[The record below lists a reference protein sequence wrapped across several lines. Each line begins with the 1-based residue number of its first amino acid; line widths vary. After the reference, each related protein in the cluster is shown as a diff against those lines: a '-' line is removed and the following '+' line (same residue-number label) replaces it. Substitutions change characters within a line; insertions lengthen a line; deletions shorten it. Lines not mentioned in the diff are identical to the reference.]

1 FYLFIFKAAAM
12 DAKLLACLRSGTD
25 IPAPL
30 VPIVYEYGAFLILR
44 DFPIGSEFGIDY
56 KSWKTGEKFM
66 GLKMIPPGPHFI
78 YVSVKGMPRIGFF
91 HNFNSKEVLVKKW
104 SKETEDLG
112 ESTVSAEETER
123 FRSNL
128 KNLDSML
135 GPYPYEEYR
144 KWYSLT
150 DFINQRDVDRLNPE
164 KGRIS
169 AQAELESLETKM
181 ERESD
186 VGCSSKVDRE
196 NPRRMRFADEEGLPV
211 MEVKPGFEIQF
222 TMIPQLAGDR
232 GRKADH
238 SIYLQRIL
246 SDLSVNEILAE
257 LQYAFVCFLIG
268 QVFEGLEQWKKMI
281 HLLCLSPSSIA
292 GQKELFVSLMRVLF
306 FQLRECPKDFFID
319 ILSKDNFLTTT
330 LSVMFANIADSKA
343 DEELKKKSANFKL
356 LLERNFKWSFECK

>member
-1 FYLFIFKAAAM
+1 M
-12 DAKLLACLRSGTD
+12 DAKLLACLRSGAE
-25 IPAPL
+25 IPPPL

-44 DFPIGSEFGIDY
+44 DFPVGSEFGIDY
-56 KSWKTGEKFM
+56 KSWKTGDQFM
-66 GLKMIPPGPHFI
+66 GLKMIPPGVHFV

-91 HNFNSKEVLVKKW
+91 HNFQPKEVLVKKW
-104 SKETEDLG
+104 SKETEDLD
-112 ESTVSAEETER
+112 ESIVSAEEIER

-128 KNLDSML
+128 KNMDRML

-150 DFINQRDVDRLNPE
+150 DFITQSDVDRLNPE

-186 VGCSSKVDRE
+186 VGCSSKVTRE
-196 NPRRMRFADEEGLPV
+196 NPKRMRFADEEGLPV

-222 TMIPQLAGDR
+222 TLIPQLPGDR
-232 GRKADH
+232 GRRADH
-238 SIYLQRIL
+238 SVYLQHIL
-246 SDLSVNEILAE
+246 SNLSVNEVLAE

-281 HLLCLSPSSIA
+281 HLVCLSPSSI
-292 GQKELFVSLMRVLF
+292 GSHNELFVSLMRVLF
-306 FQLRECPKDFFID
+306 YQTKECPKDFFID

-330 LSVMFANIADSKA
+330 LSVMFANIADSRA
-343 DEELKKKSANFKL
+343 NDELKKKSANFKL

>member
-1 FYLFIFKAAAM
+1 LFWM

-30 VPIVYEYGAFLILR
+30 VPVVYEHGAFIILR
-44 DFPIGSEFGIDY
+44 DFPVGSEFGIDY
-56 KSWKTGEKFM
+56 KSWKTGDKFM
-66 GLKMIPPGPHFI
+66 GLKMIPPGVHFV

-91 HNFNSKEVLVKKW
+91 HHFESKEVLVKKW
-104 SKETEDLG
+104 NKTTEDLD
-112 ESTVSAEETER
+112 EATVSNEEIER
-123 FRSNL
+123 YRSNL
-128 KNLDSML
+128 KNMDGML
-135 GPYPYEEYR
+135 GPYPYDEYR

-150 DFINQRDVDRLNPE
+150 DFITKRDVDRLNPE

-181 ERESD
+181 QRESD
-186 VGCSSKVDRE
+186 VGCSNKVDRE

-211 MEVKPGFEIQF
+211 MEVIPGFEIQF
-222 TMIPQLAGDR
+222 TPIPQLPGDR

-238 SIYLQRIL
+238 TPYLQRIL
-246 SDLSVNEILAE
+246 SSCSVNQLLAE

-268 QVFEGLEQWKKMI
+268 QVYEGLEQWKKMI
-281 HLLCLSPSSIA
+281 HLVCLSPASIDK
-292 GQKELFVSLMRVLF
+292 QRELFAVLMRVLF
-306 FQLRECPKDFFID
+306 FQVKECPKDFFID

-343 DEELKKKSANFKL
+343 DDELKKKSANFKL